1 MSDSIEKTYSLG
13 VFAPKPT
20 EVVANIPASTPFVG
34 PETLERQMGKRFE
47 LRLGANESLFGPS
60 PMAVEAMRRAAEQGQ
75 FYGDPEGFELRSEI
89 AKRNACSIDN
99 VVLAS
104 GIDELLML
112 FSRAFLAPGDVA
124 ATTQGSYPTFEYAVK
139 SVGGTLEYA
148 QYADCKVDLAELAD
162 VARRSRAKIVYVAN
176 PDNPSGSWQRTAMD
190 VAQGALLI
198 LDEAYSDFAPEVDNT
213 ITPNLVRMRTF
224 SKGHGM
230 AGIRIGYA
238 LCDADHLATLNKI
251 RMHFGVSIVAQAG
264 ALAAL
269 RDTSHLKFVVGET
282 KQVRNWLADKML
294 ELGFGSIESHT
305 NFLTIGLG
313 SRARAEH
320 VLTALREESVFIR
333 KPSLSPLDGHIRVT
347 IGPQTVMEEFLIRFR
362 RILDRPSSVR

>member
-1 MSDSIEKTYSLG
+1 M
-13 VFAPKPT
+13 FAPKPT

-60 PMAVEAMRRAAEQGQ
+60 PLAVEAMGRATEQGQ
-75 FYGDPEGFELRSEI
+75 FYGDPEGWELRSEI
-89 AKRNACSIDN
+89 ASLNGCSIEN
-99 VVLAS
+99 VVFAS

-124 ATTQGSYPTFEYAVK
+124 VTTQGSYPTLEYAVK

-148 QYADCKVDLAELAD
+148 QYANCKVDLAELAD
-162 VARRSRAKIVYVAN
+162 VAGRSRAKIVYVAN
-176 PDNPSGSWQRTAMD
+176 PDNPSGSWQHIKLEVPD
-190 VAQGALLI
+190 GALMI
-198 LDEAYSDFAPEVDNT
+198 MDEAYSDFAPEVDNT
-213 ITPNLVRMRTF
+213 ITPSLVRMRTF

-238 LCDADHLATLNKI
+238 LCDADHVATLNKI

-269 RDTSHLKFVVGET
+269 RDTSHLKFVIGET
-282 KQVRNWLADKML
+282 KEVRKWLAGEVL

-333 KPSLSPLDGHIRVT
+333 KPALSPLDGHIRVT
-347 IGPQTVMEEFLIRFR
+347 IGPQAVMEEFLKRFR